1 MAIEVPSAWPR
12 GMKRKVAEAYVGGRG
27 NLNVLRKK
35 FGLKPT
41 VQHHRNTTYSKDR
54 IDAAWTRAA
63 QEGWPSPEEMNH
75 SLTDLSS

>member
-35 FGLKPT
+35 FGLIPT

-54 IDAAWTRAA
+54 RDAAWTLAD

-75 SLTDLSS
+75 CLTDLSS